1 MSSTAGFSDR
11 ISEEHR
17 YAISTW
23 SCYSNTFLI
32 RNYSIIAVRLGL
44 SHNTHSISM
53 INLSRQN
60 QNMDSD
66 MSEKKKKKQTRS
78 SD

>member
-1 MSSTAGFSDR
+1 MSSTTGFSDR
-11 ISEEHR
+11 ISKEHG

-23 SCYSNTFLI
+23 SCYRNTFLI
-32 RNYSIIAVRLGL
+32 RNYSIIAVRLRL

-60 QNMDSD
+60 QNSD
-66 MSEKKKKKQTRS
+66 TAAKNPIS